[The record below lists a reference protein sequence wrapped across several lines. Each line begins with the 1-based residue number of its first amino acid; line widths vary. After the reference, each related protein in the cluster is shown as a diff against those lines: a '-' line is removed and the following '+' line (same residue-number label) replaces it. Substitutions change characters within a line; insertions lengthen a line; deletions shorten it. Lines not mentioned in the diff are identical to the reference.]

1 MVLLATSTLAL
12 TPATRCT
19 GRTSRLSRTRLA
31 SSTLA
36 PPEAAED
43 VLPLDVGERQ
53 ALSVTERLGRSL
65 TFYSRVLPIL
75 ARYKLAE
82 LDLEQRCADEEEC
95 AAEYSELDEWGS
107 DKLRDAI
114 LELQG
119 FYVKSGQVLSTR
131 VDLFAKPY
139 CDKLQVLQEGLAP
152 IPTDVVKEVVR
163 RELCGDGDL
172 AELFSDFEETPLGCA
187 SIAQVHA
194 ELIAESIKGL
204 TGALPSWSMI
214 TLVMIVTM
222 CLSDI
227 INNAATAFIMA
238 PIAVGISGTL
248 GLQPDPFLMAVAVG
262 ASCAF
267 LTPIGHQCNAMI
279 LGPGGYRFG
288 DYWRVGLPLE
298 IVIAILGTP
307 LIIQFWPL

>member
-1 MVLLATSTLAL
+1 MGYATLEKRRDGSHKPHKTRSSKTRDFVNVALCVSPVRPVYAVLLIHLLCIDQLHRSVVRGATASCKRLLERAREMKIMLQIALVLVGGAALQASTPTRSSTVPASTLA
-12 TPATRCT
+12 P
-19 GRTSRLSRTRLA
+19 
-31 SSTLA
+31 

-95 AAEYSELDEWGS
+95 AAEYSELDDWGS

-163 RELCGDGDL
+163 RELCGDGTLD
-172 AELFSDFEETPLGCA
+172 ELFA
-187 SIAQVHA
+187 AAQ
-194 ELIAESIKGL
+194 
-204 TGALPSWSMI
+204 
-214 TLVMIVTM
+214 
-222 CLSDI
+222 
-227 INNAATAFIMA
+227 
-238 PIAVGISGTL
+238 
-248 GLQPDPFLMAVAVG
+248 
-262 ASCAF
+262 
-267 LTPIGHQCNAMI
+267 
-279 LGPGGYRFG
+279 RG
-288 DYWRVGLPLE
+288 D
-298 IVIAILGTP
+298 
-307 LIIQFWPL
+307 

>member
-1 MVLLATSTLAL
+1 MHQSINLMPMGLATCTLAL
-12 TPATRCT
+12 QPTTPARCT
-19 GRTSRLSRTRLA
+19 GRTNRLSRTSLA

-43 VLPLDVGERQ
+43 VLPLEGGERK
-53 ALSVTERLGRSL
+53 ALSVTERLRRSL

-95 AAEYSELDEWGS
+95 SAEYSELDEWGS

-152 IPTDVVKEVVR
+152 IPTAVVQEVVR
-163 RELCGDGDL
+163 RALCGAG
-172 AELFSDFEETPLGCA
+172 AT
-187 SIAQVHA
+187 
-194 ELIAESIKGL
+194 
-204 TGALPSWSMI
+204 ALPFCGS
-214 TLVMIVTM
+214 
-222 CLSDI
+222 
-227 INNAATAFIMA
+227 AAALPFFGSA
-238 PIAVGISGTL
+238 AAGAALASPCFAGRRVRIAGRLEAQHKNCWKLICPL
-248 GLQPDPFLMAVAVG
+248 Y
-262 ASCAF
+262 
-267 LTPIGHQCNAMI
+267 
-279 LGPGGYRFG
+279 PGSVNLFN
-288 DYWRVGLPLE
+288 
-298 IVIAILGTP
+298 
-307 LIIQFWPL
+307 

>member
-1 MVLLATSTLAL
+1 MKLMRARRQLQIVLVLVGVAAWQAPTPTRSSTVPASTLA
-12 TPATRCT
+12 P
-19 GRTSRLSRTRLA
+19 
-31 SSTLA
+31 

-43 VLPLDVGERQ
+43 VLPLDVGERK
-53 ALSVTERLGRSL
+53 ALSVTERLSRSL

-95 AAEYSELDEWGS
+95 SAEYSELDEWGS

-163 RELCGDGDL
+163 RELCGDGTLD
-172 AELFSDFEETPLGCA
+172 ELFSDFEEKPLGCA

-194 ELIAESIKGL
+194 A
-204 TGALPSWSMI
+204 
-214 TLVMIVTM
+214 TL
-222 CLSDI
+222 LD
-227 INNAATAFIMA
+227 
-238 PIAVGISGTL
+238 GRR
-248 GLQPDPFLMAVAVG
+248 VAVKVQRPG
-262 ASCAF
+262 AKPLLRADVTTCVE
-267 LTPIGHQCNAMI
+267 INQCVGCRRAGVASMA
-279 LGPGGYRFG
+279 
-288 DYWRVGLPLE
+288 WR
-298 IVIAILGTP
+298 TTR
-307 LIIQFWPL
+307 